1 MMLRRL
7 VEYAER
13 LDRQGELPPRM
24 YGPTRIRWL
33 IDLSRAGEL
42 QGFVCTASDAN
53 EGPARRGKEYLAPQ
67 IRRGSDVRAKLLA
80 DRAEYALGLV
90 HTGANMPMAARR
102 TVAAHAAFVAL
113 VRKCAK
119 ATGEPDICA
128 VSTFLKQLDLASLS
142 LPEELSA
149 QDVVTFRIAETLPI
163 ELPSVR
169 SFWAAA
175 CEPKGK
181 KEELRY
187 CIVCGRLRVPAER
200 HPVPIKGVPHGRT
213 TGMQIVSAA
222 EDAYE
227 SYGLSA
233 SLVVPI
239 CAECAEHYAQAAN
252 ALLRSRDTRLVV
264 GPLVYLLW
272 TSGGQG
278 FSAARLL
285 SDPDPG
291 DVRELIMSVDR
302 RRETGVSDAGQFYC
316 AALAA
321 SGGRI
326 AVRDWTETTMS
337 AVERSMARYFRLQRM
352 ATSDGADEPP
362 WGVFSLAAAT
372 AREAKGIEVQTV
384 DALLRVA
391 LYGGRVP
398 PGLLYQALRRAKAG
412 QNLTR
417 PQAALIKM
425 ALASWVSDV
434 EGERMRELDSE
445 RDDPAYLC
453 GRLLAVLERAQA
465 SATSAKATIGDRFY
479 GFASTAPLAVFP
491 RLLRG
496 GQNHLAKLRRGKPGA
511 HAHIQRQL
519 KEILGLLPEFPAVLD
534 LADQGL
540 FALGYYHQ
548 RVANWRRAD
557 APEPGTEERLPVG
570 PLDQPTL

>member
-7 VEYAER
+7 VEYAEH

-42 QGFVCTASDAN
+42 RGFVCTASNAD
-53 EGPARRGKEYLAPQ
+53 EGPAWRGKEYLAPQ

-80 DRAEYALGLV
+80 DRADYALGLLQG
-90 HTGANMPMAARR
+90 GANTPRAARR
-102 TVAAHAAFVAL
+102 TVEAHAAFVAL

-119 ATGEPDICA
+119 ATGEPDVCA
-128 VSTFLKQLDLASLS
+128 VWSFLKQLDLASLS
-142 LPEELSA
+142 LPEELGA
-149 QDVVTFRIAETLPI
+149 QDVVTFRVAEILPI

-175 CEPKGK
+175 CEPKAK
-181 KEELRY
+181 KEQLRY
-187 CIVCGRLRVPAER
+187 CLVCGRLRAPAER
-200 HPVPIKGVPHGRT
+200 HPVPIKGVPHGQT
-213 TGMQIVSAA
+213 SGMQIVSAA

-239 CAECAEHYAQAAN
+239 CVECAEHYAQAAN

-264 GPLVYLLW
+264 GPLVCLLW
-272 TSGGQG
+272 THRGRDS
-278 FSAARLL
+278 SAARLL

-291 DVRELIMSVDR
+291 EVRELILSADR
-302 RRETGVSDAGQFYC
+302 GCETGVSDAGQFYC

-326 AVRDWTETTMS
+326 AVRDWTETTIS

-352 ATSDGADEPP
+352 AASDGTDESP
-362 WGVFSLAAAT
+362 WGVFALAAAT
-372 AREAKGIEVQTV
+372 VRDAKDIEAWTV

-391 LYGGRVP
+391 LFGGRVP
-398 PGLLYQALRRAKAG
+398 PLLLYQALRRAKAG
-412 QNLTR
+412 QSFSR
-417 PQAALIKM
+417 EQAALIKM

-434 EGERMRELDSE
+434 EEERMRGLDPE
-445 RDDPAYLC
+445 RHDPAYLC

-465 SATSAKATIGDRFY
+465 SATSGKATIGDRLY
-479 GFASTAPLAVFP
+479 GFASTAPHAVFP

-496 GQNHLAKLRRGKPGA
+496 SQSHLAKMRRGKPGA

-540 FALGYYHQ
+540 FALGCYHQ
-548 RVANWRRAD
+548 RVANWQRAY
-557 APEPGTEERLPVG
+557 APEPGTAERLPVG
-570 PLDQPTL
+570 PLDRPTL